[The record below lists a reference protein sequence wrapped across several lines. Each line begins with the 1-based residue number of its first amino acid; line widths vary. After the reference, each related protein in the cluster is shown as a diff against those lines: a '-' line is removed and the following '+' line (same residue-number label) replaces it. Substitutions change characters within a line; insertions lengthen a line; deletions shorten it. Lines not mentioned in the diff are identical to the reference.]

1 MPAAMISEVWG
12 YVTNK
17 HEKIEKVA
25 LQITN
30 GVYPQEDV
38 TLVSHIIGLLG
49 QRLWFYRKT
58 NGYSN
63 KLKINY
69 TLFIFS
75 MDCNEIVRSGRYT
88 KIIKRTW
95 RF

>member
-49 QRLWFYRKT
+49 QRLWFYRK
-58 NGYSN
+58 
-63 KLKINY
+63 INN

-95 RF
+95 MF